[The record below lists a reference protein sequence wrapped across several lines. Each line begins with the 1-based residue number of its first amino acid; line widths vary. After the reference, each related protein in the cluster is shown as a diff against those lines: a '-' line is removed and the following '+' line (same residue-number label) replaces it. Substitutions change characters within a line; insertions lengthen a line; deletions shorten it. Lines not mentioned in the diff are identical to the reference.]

1 MKKKVKCIPLE
12 DVLNEELKDPEFR
25 FYFEKRQ
32 AVGQIAQFV
41 RDSRRHA
48 GLTQTE
54 LAKRAGTSQSV
65 IARLESGNDS
75 RIPSMDLLHRIAF
88 ALSGRLVITL
98 ERKKAA

>member
-1 MKKKVKCIPLE
+1 MKKGVKLVPMQELL
-12 DVLNEELKDPEFR
+12 DRELKDPEFR
-25 FYFEKRQ
+25 FYFERQQ
-32 AVGQIAQFV
+32 AVGQVAQFV

-48 GLTQTE
+48 GLTQAE

-75 RIPSMDLLHRIAF
+75 RISSMDLLHRIAF